1 MRHFKL
7 HLIHEISSSA
17 FYLLSIPEL
26 VLPPQDLSIQYF
38 IAALAQLDKD
48 GHPNL
53 KTGSKKY
60 KGIAPSEQDV
70 RIATQVNFL
79 LNAVTCHALIKT

>member
-7 HLIHEISSSA
+7 HLIHEISSAA

-60 KGIAPSEQDV
+60 KGIGPSEQMSE
-70 RIATQVNFL
+70 
-79 LNAVTCHALIKT
+79 